1 MLNCNSV
8 SFLFL
13 FETTQKE
20 TATWRESEEKQHN
33 LKIAER
39 MFQSS
44 STIKRGASVTA
55 SQRPCSRQLPPE
67 RPAAAAATCTNGGGG
82 PPHSPFSHLDLPFLI
97 SPHPPAHRSSSQ
109 SLLSSTHHPCS
120 PQSPRPL
127 PLLPSPHPPS
137 PRPPLIFHHRPPNS
151 TGMINNGASSPQHL
165 SSSS

>member
-1 MLNCNSV
+1 
-8 SFLFL
+8 
-13 FETTQKE
+13 
-20 TATWRESEEKQHN
+20 
-33 LKIAER
+33 
-39 MFQSS
+39 MFQNS

-55 SQRPCSRQLPPE
+55 SQRPCSGQNLPPDDPATANCRQRDLQRPKLAARRPCSSQLPPE
-67 RPAAAAATCTNGGGG
+67 RPAAAATTCTNGGGG

-109 SLLSSTHHPCS
+109 SLLSSTHHPRS

-137 PRPPLIFHHRPPNS
+137 PRPPLIFNHHPPNS